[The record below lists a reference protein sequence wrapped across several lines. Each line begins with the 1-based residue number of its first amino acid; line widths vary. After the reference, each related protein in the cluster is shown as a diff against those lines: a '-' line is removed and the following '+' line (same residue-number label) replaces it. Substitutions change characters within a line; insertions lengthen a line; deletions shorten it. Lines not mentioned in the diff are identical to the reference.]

1 MEFPMRFFAIA
12 LFAGF
17 VATLATPAGAAD
29 ATIEISQAW
38 ARATAAGAKV
48 GGAYVTIVNHG
59 TADDR
64 LTGAASPIAAKVTLH
79 TTQEENGVMKMRPL
93 AEVPVKAGATVTFQP
108 GGMHIMLVDLT
119 RPLKVGETFPLTLS
133 FDKAGSVPATVTVV
147 KAGASAGGTAKMPDM
162 PGMDMSGMKMP
173 GDK

>member
-1 MEFPMRFFAIA
+1 MEFPMRFFTIGF
-12 LFAGF
+12 FAGL
-17 VATLATPAGAAD
+17 LAVLTTPVWAAD

-38 ARATAAGAKV
+38 ARATASGAKV

-59 TADDR
+59 SEDDR
-64 LTGAASPIAAKVTLH
+64 LTAAASPIAAKVALH

-93 AEVPVKAGATVTFQP
+93 TEVPVKAGATVTFQP

-147 KAGASAGGTAKMPDM
+147 KADAKAGDAAKMPDM
-162 PGMDMSGMKMP
+162 PGMDMPAK
-173 GDK
+173 K